1 MPYTKI
7 AVSGATGNLGPAV
20 VEQLVNAGLDVTI
33 LSQSGKTTGLPSS
46 VKVTKVDY
54 SSQDSVVSALKGNE
68 AYVCLVPDHGSQPAL
83 IDAAI
88 AAGIKHFIPSEFG
101 SNISGNSKTAAL
113 PVFAGKRKTQD
124 YLAKKATEISYTVV
138 VNGLFLDWGI
148 KVGLIAN
155 LNGGKT
161 TLYDGGDTKFSST
174 KLSDIGTAVAAI
186 LKHPEETKNRTVYI
200 QTALITQNKILNIA
214 KKLNPDVKIDV
225 EHVKIADVEKN
236 AYKALQ
242 QGGDK
247 IGEAMIGFIQV
258 SVMDPACGANWSSK
272 NDNAL
277 LGIKDATD
285 EDLEKIVAQLL

>member
-1 MPYTKI
+1 MAYTKV

-46 VKVTKVDY
+46 VKVTRVDY
-54 SSQDSVVSALKGNE
+54 SSQDSLISALKGNE

-88 AAGIKHFIPSEFG
+88 AAGIQRFIPSEFG
-101 SNISGNSKTAAL
+101 SNVSGNSKTAAL
-113 PVFAGKRKTQD
+113 PVFAGKKKTQD
-124 YLAKKATEISYTVV
+124 YLATKASEISYTVV

-148 KVGLIAN
+148 QAGLIAN
-155 LNGGKT
+155 LKGGKT

-174 KLSDIGTAVAAI
+174 KLSDIGKAVAGI

-214 KKLNPDVKIDV
+214 KKLKPDVKIDA
-225 EHVKIADVEKN
+225 EDVKIADVEKN
-236 AYKALQ
+236 AYEALQ
-242 QGGDK
+242 QGGDR
-247 IGEAMIGFIQV
+247 IGEAMFGFIKV
-258 SVMDPACGANWSSK
+258 SIMDPECGANWSSK

-277 LGIKDATD
+277 LGIEDATD